1 MSRYLLTTVRRY
13 ITDLVDVYDAEPT
26 TRLSI
31 RRCYTTCCC
40 CCRVLV
46 LMMPLS
52 GERRRI
58 NNDDSAAAAPFQ
70 RADVIIQATPPLTAA
85 RCCRPHLISG
95 LSCKD
100 EIDRDAVF
108 GKLFTSIVPLFI
120 KQQNWQQLS

>member
-1 MSRYLLTTVRRY
+1 MSRYLLTTVRHY

-70 RADVIIQATPPLTAA
+70 CADVIIEATPPLLLPAA
-85 RCCRPHLISG
+85 VARI
-95 LSCKD
+95 
-100 EIDRDAVF
+100 
-108 GKLFTSIVPLFI
+108 
-120 KQQNWQQLS
+120 